1 MPNTVFY
8 KQNFSMQND
17 IQTKVWYA
25 TFYATAIAIA
35 YTICL
40 LMLAKDKVVVYT
52 CCVIHYIIFFYFS
65 PLEFL
70 RTSVTSASSIQN
82 TSHSSSTHVY
92 FVSL

>member
-8 KQNFSMQND
+8 EQNFSVQNK

-65 PLEFL
+65 PLEC
-70 RTSVTSASSIQN
+70 TSVTSASSIQN